1 MLEKKANDFQPAPE
15 SGLHQRRPS
24 TSVDIVEIATLV
36 VKELDHLIMA
46 FDCGQGDAVDTVLIS
61 PVDERIILVPP

>member
-46 FDCGQGDAVDTVLIS
+46 FDCG
-61 PVDERIILVPP
+61 